1 MYLQLYYAGVHK
13 RCKLYMFRVSTK
25 HIPPPHS
32 VYLLTY
38 KYIRSHPI
46 KKCDWNRVNQHL
58 DASYSS
64 STVFV
69 SVICIQRK
77 WQYILVSQL
86 QLEFWVPLETKGM
99 EDCSPLKLPPVK
111 EVAI

>member
-25 HIPPPHS
+25 HISSPHS

-46 KKCDWNRVNQHL
+46 KKCDWNWGNQHL
-58 DASYSS
+58 GASYIAA
-64 STVFV
+64 VQFL
-69 SVICIQRK
+69 
-77 WQYILVSQL
+77 LVSSAYK
-86 QLEFWVPLETKGM
+86 EGGNTFWLAKYNWNFEYPWKPKAWKTVPHWNCHLSK
-99 EDCSPLKLPPVK
+99 K
-111 EVAI
+111 